1 MDGVDDDVV
10 DDDYDD
16 RDAAIEV
23 QTNYS
28 LTKCFIHRANHERV
42 AIVFR
47 MIFKYFSNI
56 FLLSWCGMVSC
67 CGTSVRGGEGMPP
80 LPVAAPVGK
89 RSRHS
94 HTETQ
99 FMQAKRCRHSRCE
112 SIRLC
117 S

>member
-47 MIFKYFSNI
+47 MIFKYF
-56 FLLSWCGMVSC
+56 
-67 CGTSVRGGEGMPP
+67 
-80 LPVAAPVGK
+80 
-89 RSRHS
+89 
-94 HTETQ
+94 
-99 FMQAKRCRHSRCE
+99 
-112 SIRLC
+112 
-117 S
+117 